1 MGNAYTQST
10 IESEGSKF

>member
-10 IESEGSKF
+10 IESEGCKF